1 MDNRPLAAQ
10 LAELADGDES
20 ALEKL
25 AEEAREKS
33 FTLPRETVDIWL
45 HGDSKTS
52 AQAELML
59 DTFDEL
65 AIRPLAQVSDDLSP
79 GDQSWQL
86 ETIVNAEL
94 KLRAR
99 VLQLLE
105 RAMNEVIPISEFEP
119 PGPIEEPIPVRRIR
133 DHAYLLARQLT
144 ANESMDRQIFNE
156 DAFLQMDMVERDA
169 EVKRFRESRT
179 WIDLVEDLNE
189 LLDE

>member
-10 LAELADGDES
+10 LAEFADGDES